1 MYLLSVILSTY
12 TLVIKTNVG
21 VPMIYGPYI
30 LKAAR
35 GLLGWTQEGLAKEAG
50 VAVNTIR
57 RLESLTDWKKTWES
71 PSVGTVNK
79 IQTAFEKANI
89 EFLNDGE
96 PGVRLKK

>member
-1 MYLLSVILSTY
+1 
-12 TLVIKTNVG
+12 
-21 VPMIYGPYI
+21 MIHGPYI

-57 RLESLTDWKKTWES
+57 RLESLTDWERTWES

-79 IQTAFEKANI
+79 IQTAFEKASL
-89 EFLNDGE
+89 EFLNDGS